1 MLLPVAALAVIQE
14 GLEGTAV
21 MASGT
26 GLFTG
31 ASLSSEAGGEASL
44 ALLPVGQNART

>member
-31 ASLSSEAGGEASL
+31 ASLSEAGGEASP